1 MPVPSPTARGDA
13 YQPLGSGSRWKDAS
27 GGVLDYLG
35 WAGAMLTC
43 DLSFLLPQVLHL
55 QLESLGL
62 NSKPIAERFAE
73 SFRAMWSLNGH
84 SLSKMFT
91 GSRALEGK
99 AKVGSAQRWGHGMVG
114 VTLGMDGG
122 GLLGVWLVMT
132 EYGSSKM

>member
-1 MPVPSPTARGDA
+1 
-13 YQPLGSGSRWKDAS
+13 
-27 GGVLDYLG
+27 
-35 WAGAMLTC
+35 MLTC

-99 AKVGSAQRWGHGMVG
+99 AKVSSGQRWGHGMVG
-114 VTLGMDGG
+114 MTFGMDGG
-122 GLLGVWLVMT
+122 WPAGGVA
-132 EYGSSKM
+132 GHG